1 MRFRNR
7 NGTLTKHKPDTAMG
21 FKEAQQRAS
30 QIGSGLINRGQTI
43 PSQFA
48 AKPTPANTGL
58 DSMMRARMSM
68 LKRQQEAHAQQ
79 HLRKIER
86 EARVNSAI
94 PSGRLIV
101 PVAENRVI
109 RSTEL
114 IPTLFNINRSGYNR
128 PAKSP
133 KIIQQQVDIK
143 FDPKIASSP
152 GIVIYGKC
160 SRESDEI
167 PIFIIKTGL
176 IKAKVYTDYPS
187 ELKPVDPVSRQYTTI
202 IDPHARCKAAPAVID
217 LTRYDNIRSLSDL
230 NPYCDAVI
238 VNVGGDFAFAGGTGA
253 GLQIVI
259 IVRGGDQ
266 GLYVYRPTVP
276 NANLGFFLSA
286 GMTTG
291 TVYFNEKNN
300 KRKVLDRDT
309 FAGDSQG
316 WSVGD
321 GGIGKSTSYAD
332 GKRHYQPWRLKED
345 DILYSAITGSAPG
358 MGLSFEVAAGA
369 QYSFSRSALWL
380 EFNFAGNPRLK

>member
-1 MRFRNR
+1 
-7 NGTLTKHKPDTAMG
+7 MG
-21 FKEAQQRAS
+21 FKEDQQRAS
-30 QIGSGLINRGQTI
+30 QIGSGLINHGQTM

-68 LKRQQEAHAQQ
+68 QKRQQEAHAQQ

-133 KIIQQQVDIK
+133 KIIRQQVDIK

-176 IKAKVYTDYPS
+176 IKAKVYTDYPT

-217 LTRYDNIRSLSDL
+217 LTRYDNIRSLSGL
-230 NPYCDAVI
+230 NPYCDAVMI
-238 VNVGGDFAFAGGTGA
+238 NVGGDFAFLGGTGA

-259 IVRGGDQ
+259 IIKGRDQ
-266 GLYVYRPTVP
+266 GIYVYTPAVP
-276 NANLGFFLSA
+276 NANLGLSFSL
-286 GMTTG
+286 GMSTG
-291 TVYFNEKNN
+291 TVYFNRNN
-300 KRKVLDRDT
+300 KNKKLLTADV
-309 FAGDSQG
+309 FAGNSQG
-316 WSVGD
+316 WNVGV
-321 GGIGKSTSYAD
+321 GEFGVGVTTSYTD
-332 GKRHYQPWRLKED
+332 GKRHYRDAL
-345 DILYSAITGSAPG
+345 
-358 MGLSFEVAAGA
+358 GLD
-369 QYSFSRSALWL
+369 Q
-380 EFNFAGNPRLK
+380 